1 MNEVKIDCDIQPL
14 NWIVIPDQ
22 IRGTSGDA
30 LVGKVIRIPDNDR
43 CANLVCLKESFWK
56 CIASHHIPVGS

>member
-1 MNEVKIDCDIQPL
+1 MDGVGENLSKC
-14 NWIVIPDQ
+14 WIVIPDQ

-43 CANLVCLKESFWK
+43 CANLVCLKESFRK
-56 CIASHHIPVGS
+56 CI

>member
-1 MNEVKIDCDIQPL
+1 MDGLVENLCKC
-14 NWIVIPDQ
+14 WIVIPDQ

-43 CANLVCLKESFWK
+43 CANLEICLKESFWK
-56 CIASHHIPVGS
+56 CI